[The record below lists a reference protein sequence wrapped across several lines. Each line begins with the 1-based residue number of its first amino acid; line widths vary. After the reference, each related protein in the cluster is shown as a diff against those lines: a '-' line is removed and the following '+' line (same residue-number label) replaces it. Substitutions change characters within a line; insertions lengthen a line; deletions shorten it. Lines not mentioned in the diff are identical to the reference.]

1 MTLSIFQNEKDRKG
15 LLGTCAVSVFSS
27 RFLAVFSLVYNMFS
41 HGVHSPFM
49 TFLFAW
55 PLLLCAVPAG
65 ICLLVPKMPGPSIL
79 SSLFWQT
86 GTAAV
91 TVSSLLRGIFDIAGN
106 SSVYQSALMA
116 AGFLFLACGAILYFA
131 AVFIVRKTQQ

>member
-15 LLGTCAVSVFSS
+15 LTGTCVVSVCCSL
-27 RFLAVFSLVYNMFS
+27 FLAVFALVYYMFS

-55 PLLLCAVPAG
+55 PMLLCALPAG
-65 ICLLVPKMPGPSIL
+65 ICLLFSMVPGPSVI
-79 SSLFWQT
+79 SSLFWHT

-91 TVSSLLRGIFDIAGN
+91 TVSSMLRGIFDIAGN
-106 SSVYQSALMA
+106 SSVYQSVLMA
-116 AGFLFLACGAILYFA
+116 AGFFFLACGAALYLAGIL
-131 AVFIVRKTQQ
+131 ILRKTQ

>member
-1 MTLSIFQNEKDRKG
+1 MTLYIFQNNKDRKG
-15 LLGTCAVSVFSS
+15 LVGACVVSAFCSL
-27 RFLAVFSLVYNMFS
+27 FLTAFSLVYNMFS

-55 PLLLCAVPAG
+55 PLFLCALPAG
-65 ICLLVPKMPGPSIL
+65 ICLLFSQVPGPSVI

-91 TVSSLLRGIFDIAGN
+91 TVSSMLRGIFDIAGN

-116 AGFLFLACGAILYFA
+116 AGLFFLACGAILYLA
-131 AVFIVRKTQQ
+131 GVFIVRKTQ

>member
-1 MTLSIFQNEKDRKG
+1 MTLSLFQNEKDRRD
-15 LLGTCAVSVFSS
+15 LIGTCVVSVFCSL
-27 RFLAVFSLVYNMFS
+27 FLVTFSLVYNMFS

-55 PLLLCAVPAG
+55 PLLLCALPAG
-65 ICLLVPKMPGPSIL
+65 ICLLVPEVPGPSVI

-91 TVSSLLRGIFDIAGN
+91 TVSSMLRGIFDIAGN

-116 AGFLFLACGAILYFA
+116 AGFFFLACGGILYLA
-131 AVFIVRKTQQ
+131 GVFIGRKT